1 MSLGLVDA
9 GVSREEAIDAA
20 RSDLNFLA
28 MLCVPEI
35 FKYLFPKMFIALW
48 QWITANLAIE
58 KGMQRLAIGL
68 PRGFGKTIFLKL
80 IVVYTI
86 LFTDRRFILVVCN
99 TEQLAENFIADVI
112 DVLDSVNIRNLFGN
126 WRLAVDKETLHLK
139 KFHFRGRPI
148 ILAAIGAGSSP
159 RGLNIKFVRPDF
171 IIMDDMQSKEQAESA
186 VESIRTLSWMMG
198 TLMKTNDP
206 ERCLYVFVGNMYP
219 YPSSILKKIKA
230 ASSWLSFI
238 TAAIREDGESI
249 WPELKP
255 VKVLLDEFE
264 SDTQL
269 GHPEIFLAEVMN
281 DENAGSKHG
290 LDLTLIKA
298 APDWMTD
305 DQALGGWVIIDPS
318 VGKKKSDDVAIGAFL
333 LHDAKPL
340 FRKLAQDPD
349 GMMKFDPKET
359 VKRSIQL
366 CLEFGIRIIFVEAVA
381 YQATLAFWIDYWLK
395 ELQIEG
401 IMVQEIYPQ
410 AGSKNSKIFNTLKT
424 MAKEREMD
432 AEILIH
438 RSIRSLFVDQAVAW
452 NPLKTDNKDDVL
464 DLATYC
470 PRIMLEHA
478 GNLMRVLDLGTSGST
493 VAMTTEAELALPF

>member
-1 MSLGLVDA
+1 VSLVDT
-9 GVSREEAIDAA
+9 GVSREQALEAA
-20 RSDLNFLA
+20 RADLNFLA

-35 FKYLFPKMFIALW
+35 FKYLFPPIFKALW

-112 DVLDSVNIRNLFGN
+112 DVLDSHNIRNLFGN
-126 WRLAVDKETLHLK
+126 WRLAVEKETLHLK

-186 VESIRTLSWMMG
+186 VEAIRTLSWMMG

-219 YPSSILKKIKA
+219 YPGSILKKLKN

-238 TAAIREDGESI
+238 TAAILEDGQSI

-255 VKVLLDEFE
+255 VPVLLAELE
-264 SDTQL
+264 SDTEL
-269 GHPEIFLAEVMN
+269 GHPEIFYAEVMN
-281 DENAGSKHG
+281 DENAGAKHG
-290 LDLTLIKA
+290 IDVTLIQP
-298 APDWMTD
+298 APDYLLD
-305 DQALGGWVIIDPS
+305 DQAPAGFVIIDPS

-333 LHDAKPL
+333 VHDKPM
-340 FRKLAQDPD
+340 FRELVTRED
-349 GMMKFDPKET
+349 GSMKFDPKEQ
-359 VKRSIQL
+359 VRFSIGL
-366 CLEFGIRIIFVEAVA
+366 CLKYGIRVLFVEAVA
-381 YQATLAFWIDYWLK
+381 YQATLAYWIEHFLK
-395 ELQIEG
+395 ELGIEG
-401 IMVQEIYPQ
+401 IQVIEIYPGT
-410 AGSKNSKIFNTLKT
+410 GSKNARIFNTLKT
-424 MAKEREMD
+424 MAKENPD
-432 AEILIH
+432 NAEILIH
-438 RSIRSLFVDQAVAW
+438 KSVRARFVDQAVAW

-464 DLATYC
+464 DLPTYC
-470 PRIMLEHA
+470 HKILLEHS
-478 GNLMRVLDLGTSGST
+478 GNLMRVMELGTDHGAPRAT
-493 VAMTTEAELALPF
+493 FTDDLQLAF

>member
-1 MSLGLVDA
+1 MSTLIDA
-9 GVSREEAIDAA
+9 GVSREQAIAGA
-20 RSDLNFLA
+20 QNDLNFLA

-35 FKYLFPKMFIALW
+35 FKYLFPPIFRALW

-86 LFTDRRFILVVCN
+86 LFTSRRFILVVCN

-126 WRLAVDKETLHLK
+126 WRLAVEKETLHLK

-186 VESIRTLSWMMG
+186 VESIRSLSWMMG

-219 YPSSILKKIKA
+219 YPGSILKKIKN

-238 TAAIREDGESI
+238 TAAILEDGQSI

-255 VKVLLDEFE
+255 VQVLLDELE

-269 GHPEIFLAEVMN
+269 GHPEIFFAEVMN

-290 LDLTLIKA
+290 IDCTLIAA
-298 APDWMTD
+298 APDHLLD
-305 DQALGGWVIIDPS
+305 EQALAGWVIIDPS
-318 VGKKKSDDVAIGAFL
+318 VGKKKSDDVALGAFL
-333 LHDAKPL
+333 VHDKPM
-340 FRKLAQDPD
+340 FRALSY
-349 GMMKFDPKET
+349 GKFDPKT
-359 VKRSIQL
+359 TIQEAFKL
-366 CLEFGIRIIFVEAVA
+366 CFQYGIRTIFVESVA
-381 YQATLAFWIDYWLK
+381 YQATLAYWLDYFAK
-395 ELQIEG
+395 ELG
-401 IMVQEIYPQ
+401 IDGINVLEIYPGQ
-410 AGSKNSKIFNTLKT
+410 SSKNARIFGTLKT
-424 MAKEREMD
+424 MAKENQD
-432 AEILIH
+432 NVEILVHKSVRNI
-438 RSIRSLFVDQAVAW
+438 LVDQAVSW

-464 DLATYC
+464 DLPTYTHK
-470 PRIMLEHA
+470 IMLEHA
-478 GNLMRVLDLGTSGST
+478 GNLMRVFDSGTDAI
-493 VAMTTEAELALPF
+493 VNRATTQEELLLPF